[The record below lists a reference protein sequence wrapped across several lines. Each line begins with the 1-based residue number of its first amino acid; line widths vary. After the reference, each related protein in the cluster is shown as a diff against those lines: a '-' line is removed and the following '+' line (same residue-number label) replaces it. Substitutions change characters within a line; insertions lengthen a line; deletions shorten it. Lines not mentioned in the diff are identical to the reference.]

1 MIDSS
6 LIRSSVFSLP
16 CFRLA
21 WDQAAVMDYVV
32 HSSSRPSSMVWAFC
46 FFDCKVMSLV
56 CMQLV
61 LLLAVVGQVGAGARS
76 FPL

>member
-1 MIDSS
+1 M
-6 LIRSSVFSLP
+6 
-16 CFRLA
+16 
-21 WDQAAVMDYVV
+21 VMDYVV
-32 HSSSRPSSMVWAFC
+32 HSSSRSSWMVSAFC

-61 LLLAVVGQVGAGARS
+61 LLLAVVGQVGVGARS